1 MLCSFILVQNVCYQ
15 DFVSLSMERVFSH
28 AAPMQYSNIL
38 TANCLMCKT
47 LCIGQLFNQW
57 TSTLK
62 GRNSAVHQEIISKI
76 KYGMKSK
83 DDLCSG
89 HCF

>member
-28 AAPMQYSNIL
+28 AAPMEYSKIL

-47 LCIGQLFNQW
+47 LCIGQGKQQCRSPENNV
-57 TSTLK
+57 K
-62 GRNSAVHQEIISKI
+62 NKKI
-76 KYGMKSK
+76 WHEK
-83 DDLCSG
+83 
-89 HCF
+89 HR